1 MCLGFGPP
9 ELANEHNPLALE
21 QTHALPARVRGPH
34 RAMGHRW
41 GAVMFCKLRETRGPG
56 SGATMLPGPIA
67 AVLVQGLR
75 GGDTATTVT
84 DDIDAKI
91 TRAWQ

>member
-1 MCLGFGPP
+1 M
-9 ELANEHNPLALE
+9 LANRHIPLLLN

-34 RAMGHRW
+34 RAMGHRP
-41 GAVMFCKLRETRGPG
+41 GAVMFCKLRGTRGPG

-67 AVLVQGLR
+67 AVQGYGER
-75 GGDTATTVT
+75 AATTVT

-91 TRAWQ
+91 TRSWHRN